1 MKKCMILLGLLS
13 CLLMAFMPYTQAQE
27 AKPAYVDAYRLGTEA
42 VPHIRQENDS
52 VYVIQDWY
60 GMKGYDLRFVV
71 TSYGDST
78 IIDLPDAGPLSDHYF
93 YYVETGLPDLPI
105 AGVSPGYFEPSETIL
120 SGFHGNAERGH
131 VWSYV
136 YLYTADKVWK
146 GGHLYK
152 MLWGQEPERPL
163 WRVKG
168 RSTLVGQVPGLE
180 SWLECYTGNR
190 YILRDWYGVEKYD
203 LEFRIRPDGGLEILD
218 YYWEEQ
224 GERFVQCRRP
234 DISFAKI
241 PQGDQPNGA
250 LEGDQ
255 ERGRLHFRMTAFE
268 DDDKPCPDSEHPEF
282 IFEWPASE
290 TGGISPTI
298 Q

>member
-13 CLLMAFMPYTQAQE
+13 CLLMVSVPYTQAQE

-146 GGHLYK
+146 GGT
-152 MLWGQEPERPL
+152 PL
-163 WRVKG
+163 QDAMGTGARTSLVAGEGAEYPG
-168 RSTLVGQVPGLE
+168 R
-180 SWLECYTGNR
+180 TGAR
-190 YILRDWYGVEKYD
+190 IGELAGV
-203 LEFRIRPDGGLEILD
+203 L
-218 YYWEEQ
+218 
-224 GERFVQCRRP
+224 CRQ
-234 DISFAKI
+234 S
-241 PQGDQPNGA
+241 
-250 LEGDQ
+250 
-255 ERGRLHFRMTAFE
+255 LHRA
-268 DDDKPCPDSEHPEF
+268 
-282 IFEWPASE
+282 
-290 TGGISPTI
+290 
-298 Q
+298 